1 MNQSQSILGY
11 IDISDDNPFAG
22 IDKIIRTTSVWLA
35 IRPDTSYILRRETKN
50 FDLTQD
56 QVDIKDSYVYEINK
70 VSIIAI
76 NAAKEAANTDKL
88 RLIYSYKQHEYDYC
102 FVVSVID
109 MSNHLVVSP

>member
-1 MNQSQSILGY
+1 MNQSVLGY
-11 IDISDDNPFAG
+11 IDISDDNPFTG
-22 IDKIIRTTSVWLA
+22 IDKIIRTKSALLVMY
-35 IRPDTSYILRRETKN
+35 PDTSYILRRETKN

-76 NAAKEAANTDKL
+76 NAAKEAVNTDKL
-88 RLIYSYKQHEYDYC
+88 RLIYSYKQDRYDYC

-109 MSNHLVVSP
+109 MSNHLVMSP